1 MKKSSLLILSVCVL
15 GFIPLNAQTKKT
27 AKKPLVVA
35 KTEVVAAPVVAEVK
49 QEPTKAEE
57 PKVVAE
63 EPKAEEKK
71 SGLGGF
77 FKKMKDKVSSAVK
90 SDEKTESKTDD
101 SKKSEVAT
109 SSKKEEPIKKKG
121 SSKKSGNFTT
131 VWETQF
137 ENKAERIAMVSWDG
151 TIVIGTD
158 DNSASAIDGDGKPL
172 WDGDYKKMT
181 TNKTNKCEKQFAV
194 FKDGGGYL
202 FLFDSRTLG
211 KDRVACLNMKTGKEL
226 WNSEEYQDLI
236 PKGKNE
242 DNSFAD
248 DGELETVKF
257 IFELNAFL
265 ISQRNSVILVNA
277 DNGNKIWETTRFKGG
292 IGKYIYSAEKNEI
305 IMINF
310 KPTALGALFS
320 GFKNQLVRIN
330 AANGDIVWDVTFRG
344 TIEKELVTRRAI
356 VEMWLKKDKLFL
368 NINGLMVFDYE
379 SGKELWQ
386 ATFETDV
393 EQSSGS
399 SLFGGKKRTK
409 IYRTIA
415 DPIYTDD
422 AVYLVMLGNRDKTK
436 YVQKHEINT
445 GKLLWTSEK
454 ITGAL
459 AIPNVYKAG
468 NKIMVQIGGKV
479 QVQELR
485 YEEATNATASAISG
499 LGGFGGGG
507 SAKQWVP
514 YMFSDYRAQKN
525 GVLAL
530 DDATGA
536 TSWRSERFDKRITD
550 LIINEDKTVFV
561 GDGDEF
567 YGYDVATGNQL
578 FDVKHNDA
586 KVGKAT
592 DVIDFDDKV
601 VVISEKGL
609 AAYFKKDGKRVYA
622 TEKLRGIDGWYK
634 IKDNF
639 FLRDQRNSKNIIH
652 GINMETGE
660 TKGSVQSKGKGGNPQ
675 FGDGI
680 DITKDGEYIF
690 AFKGKKVEKIKV
702 NN

>member
-1 MKKSSLLILSVCVL
+1 MSYCLPDCFNPALQSKQLLKKSKLMKLSKKFAIFAFV
-15 GFIPLNAQTKKT
+15 IIIAPPANAQFKKLLDKVKGKKT
-27 AKKPLVVA
+27 ETSQSEITNL
-35 KTEVVAAPVVAEVK
+35 ES
-49 QEPTKAEE
+49 
-57 PKVVAE
+57 PK
-63 EPKAEEKK
+63 
-71 SGLGGF
+71 S
-77 FKKMKDKVSSAVK
+77 
-90 SDEKTESKTDD
+90 
-101 SKKSEVAT
+101 
-109 SSKKEEPIKKKG
+109 KKG
-121 SSKKSGNFTT
+121 SSKKSGNFST
-131 VWETQF
+131 VWEAQF

-158 DNSASAIDGDGKPL
+158 QNSASVLDGDGKPL
-172 WDGDYKKMT
+172 WDGDYKKIT
-181 TNKTNKCEKQFAV
+181 TIKTNKCEKQFAV

-202 FLFDSRTLG
+202 FLFDSRSLG
-211 KDRVACLNMKTGKEL
+211 KDRVACLDMKSGKEL

-292 IGKYIYSAEKNEI
+292 IGKYIYSSEKNEI
-305 IMINF
+305 VLINF

-330 AANGDIVWDVTFRG
+330 ASNGDIIWETTFRG
-344 TIEKELVTRRAI
+344 MIEKELVTRRAI

-368 NINGLMVFDYE
+368 NVNGLMVYDYTT
-379 SGKELWQ
+379 GKELW
-386 ATFETDV
+386 ASTFETDV
-393 EQSSGS
+393 EGS
-399 SLFGGKKRTK
+399 RGNSIFGGKKQTK
-409 IYRTIA
+409 IYNTIS

-436 YVQKHEINT
+436 YVEKHDINT

-459 AIPNVYKAG
+459 AIPHIYKAG
-468 NKIMVQIGGKV
+468 NKIMCQIGGKV

-485 YEEATNATASAISG
+485 WEEATNATASAISS

-507 SAKQWVP
+507 SMKQWVP
-514 YMFSDYRAQKN
+514 YIYSDYRAQKN
-525 GVLAL
+525 GVLAI

-536 TSWRSERFDKRITD
+536 TSWRSEKFDKRITD
-550 LIINEDKTVFV
+550 LILDNDKTVFV

-601 VVISEKGL
+601 VVVSEKGL
-609 AAYFKKDGKRVYA
+609 AAYFKKDGTRVYA
-622 TEKLRGIDGWYK
+622 TEKLKGIDGWYN
-634 IKDNF
+634 INGNF

-660 TKGSVQSKGKGGNPQ
+660 TKGTVQSKGKGGNPQ

-690 AFKGKKVEKIKV
+690 AFKGKNVEKIKV